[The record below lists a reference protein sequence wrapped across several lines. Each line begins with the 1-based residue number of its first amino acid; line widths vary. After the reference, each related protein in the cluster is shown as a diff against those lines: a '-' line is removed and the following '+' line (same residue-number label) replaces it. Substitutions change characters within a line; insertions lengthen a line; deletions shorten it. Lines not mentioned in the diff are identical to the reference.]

1 MPQEDSFKN
10 MLSELTNE
18 NLAALRKSLRREHD
32 ALRRDL
38 QLDAIFLPLLQQQ
51 VFKDPAPLAALATGW
66 TVSPEFA
73 WWLFQHVRTEQPK
86 LVIELGSG
94 LSTLVIAS
102 ALEMNGDGRLLA
114 FEHEQVYLE
123 KTAAH
128 LRSHG
133 LAERVDLIYTPL
145 RTYRFGDEE
154 SRWYDI
160 PWSLLG
166 IATVKHGVELV
177 LVDGPPKA
185 TGVMARYPAHPLL
198 KKFYAPSVRILLD
211 DAGREDEQRIAA
223 RWLEED
229 PGLRRVEFLSD
240 FRHQPLLLHWTGPDG
255 VEQPEGEAE
264 QDDLGAAVARAIA
277 RAVASRGDADFNFV
291 TLIPELESV
300 LHALIEGRLLMI
312 KCKLADAWEEARELQ
327 NRLTEA
333 EGAAEAKR
341 AEVMELRV
349 ALADE
354 MTIRDERDH
363 QIETLRDRLRRAYEE
378 INRLRNTLSLRFG
391 RVIGRNLGSPAGWIR
406 MPFELVRA
414 YRNPPEPKKPQLTT
428 LALKH
433 PKREGRVDVRTA
445 QSQAAVVAVKE
456 SVGRTRLYRDYLSIV
471 DRKAPFALDATILRN
486 DSLNG
491 RELVVWRASNGR
503 LDEHGL
509 TALLEHARAPQYAKA
524 ASLEIRTRLDPEWAV
539 RFARILILQQAQSGD
554 LVNGLDLA
562 SHFLGTAE
570 AVPMLQRFGLVF
582 FDAAVA
588 AGRRDLAQALVTGR
602 ILRDEARKRAMLDLS
617 NPWDGDGD
625 QQEWLMGFNR
635 HFTEHGLE
643 PLALSDDDSLLPFD
657 RVFCNAPAGSVE
669 GPLVSVI
676 VTAFN
681 PDRGLLTS
689 IRSLLAQTYRNIE
702 ILLVDDASDKI
713 DSIQW
718 IEECARLDGRIR
730 LLRQSENRGTYA
742 ARNAGLMV
750 AQGEFVAGQDADDW
764 SHPRRIEKQ
773 VGVFL
778 TDKKLIANQSCAL
791 FVSSNL
797 RFASLGQK
805 IHNITAPSLMFRR
818 KIVLERVGY
827 FDTVRKAADNEFIH
841 RLVAAFG
848 QQGMKLEL
856 PLGLY
861 RRSGNS
867 LSRADFRPG
876 WTAPSRMMYRR
887 SYLRWH
893 EFIRHGRATPR
904 LSGDLFFRPF
914 PVPRSYLSH
923 NSGQQRTTFDVIFIG
938 DWVSHGGPQNSML
951 HEIKA
956 LCEKGFKL
964 AICHMEPFRFMRTA
978 ISEKYYAPITDLIH
992 MGRIEE
998 VLPSDTIQVSLVLL
1012 RYPPILQFTPSHPFA
1027 WKIGRAFVI
1036 ANQAP
1041 SEEDGA
1047 DLRYLVSDCVRNARH
1062 LFGIDPLWV
1071 PQGPMVRRAIE
1082 PLLPSTLIAQ
1092 RDNPGIVDPAEW
1104 SGPRHKRTGTQL
1116 RIGRYSRDTDM
1127 KFPAS
1132 VETMLK
1138 IYPSDGNFVVDIMG
1152 GTKTVP
1158 NIFGGDR
1165 NVPSNWVLRPY
1176 GSMSPQDF
1184 LDSIDVFVYFDHP
1197 TTVEAFGRSILE
1209 AMASGCAVVLP
1220 EKFQDVFG
1228 PGPVYCSPDEVRE
1241 VLERIRTD
1249 ATYFE
1254 SVREQS
1260 ISTVK
1265 ERFGFESF
1273 FQWIISEMENHG

>member
-1 MPQEDSFKN
+1 MQIER
-10 MLSELTNE
+10 TNDD
-18 NLAALRKSLRREHD
+18 LAALRKSLRREHD

-38 QLDAIFLPLLQQQ
+38 QLDAIFLPLMQQQ
-51 VFKDPAPLAALATGW
+51 VFKDPTPIAALATGW

-94 LSTLVIAS
+94 LSTIVIAS
-102 ALEMNGDGRLLA
+102 ALDKNGGGRLLA

-128 LRSHG
+128 LRSQG
-133 LAERVDLIYTPL
+133 LAERVDLVYAPL

-154 SRWYDI
+154 YRWYDI
-160 PWSLLG
+160 PWSILG
-166 IATVKHGVELV
+166 IATTKHGVELV

-185 TGVMARYPAHPLL
+185 TGAMARYPAHPLL
-198 KKFYAPSVRILLD
+198 KKYYAPSVRILLD
-211 DAGREDEQRIAA
+211 DAGREDEQQIAA
-223 RWLEED
+223 RWREED
-229 PGLRRVEFLSD
+229 LGLWRVESFPE
-240 FRHQPLLLHWTGPDG
+240 FRHQPLLLHWTGADG
-255 VEQPEGEAE
+255 VEKPEAE
-264 QDDLGAAVARAIA
+264 AEEDDLAAAVERAIA
-277 RAVASRGDADFNFV
+277 RTVASRGDADFNLA
-291 TLIPELESV
+291 TLIPEMAPALHVQLEGWLS
-300 LHALIEGRLLMI
+300 LIRRE
-312 KCKLADAWEEARELQ
+312 LADARDEAMEMQ
-327 NRLTEA
+327 NRVKKA
-333 EGAAEAKR
+333 EGAVEAKR

-354 MTIRDERDH
+354 MTSRDERDH
-363 QIETLRDRLRRAYEE
+363 QIETLRDRLRRAYDE

-428 LALKH
+428 LAQKH
-433 PKREGRVDVRTA
+433 PKREGRVEVRTP
-445 QSQAAVVAVKE
+445 QSQPAVVAVKE
-456 SVGRTRLYRDYLSIV
+456 SVGRTRLYRDYLMIV

-562 SHFLGTAE
+562 NHFLGTAE
-570 AVPMLQRFGLVF
+570 AEPMLRRFGLVF
-582 FDAAVA
+582 FDTAVA

-617 NPWDGDGD
+617 NPWEGDGD

-635 HFTEHGLE
+635 HFTKHGLE

-713 DSIQW
+713 DSIQL

-730 LLRQSENRGTYA
+730 LLRQLENRGTYV
-742 ARNAGLMV
+742 ARNAGLTV
-750 AQGEFVAGQDADDW
+750 AQGEFVTGQDADDW
-764 SHPRRIEKQ
+764 SHPRRIEMQ
-773 VGVFL
+773 ISVL
-778 TDKKLIANQSCAL
+778 LSDKKRIANQGSAL
-791 FVSSNL
+791 FVSPSL
-797 RFASLGQK
+797 RFASLGRK
-805 IHNITAPSLMFRR
+805 VVDITASSLMFRR
-818 KIVLERVGY
+818 KIVLEHLGGY
-827 FDTVRKAADNEFIH
+827 DTVRKAADNELVH
-841 RLVAAFG
+841 RFTLAFG
-848 QQGMKLEL
+848 QPSFKLEL
-856 PLGLY
+856 PLALI
-861 RRSGNS
+861 RRNDQS
-867 LSRADFRPG
+867 LSRREFRPG
-876 WTAPSRMMYRR
+876 WIAPNRISYRR
-887 SYLRWH
+887 AYSYWH
-893 EFIRHGRATPR
+893 ELIRLGKTSPR
-904 LSGDLFFRPF
+904 LPGDSFARSF
-914 PVPRSYLSH
+914 PAPRSYLTH
-923 NSGQQRTTFDVIFIG
+923 VTERNLIVYDVVFIG

-951 HEIKA
+951 QEIKI
-956 LCEKGFKL
+956 LHDKGMKL
-964 AICHMEPFRFMRTA
+964 AICNMEPFRFMRSA
-978 ISEKYYAPITDLIH
+978 HSEKYFPPVAALLHLGKID
-992 MGRIEE
+992 E
-998 VLPSDTIQVSLVLL
+998 VLPSDFLHARLVLL
-1012 RYPPILQFTPSHPFA
+1012 RYPPILQFTPRHPFA
-1027 WKIGRAFVI
+1027 WKIDRAFVV

-1047 DLRYLVSDCVRNARH
+1047 DLRYLVSDCVRNARQ
-1062 LFGIDPLWV
+1062 LFGVDPFWV

-1082 PLLPSTLIAQ
+1082 PLLPSTLLSQ
-1092 RDNPGIVDPAEW
+1092 RDNPGIVDPSEW
-1104 SGPRHKRTGTQL
+1104 SGTRRKRTGTQL
-1116 RIGRYSRDTDM
+1116 RIGRYSRDTEM

-1138 IYPSDGNFVVDIMG
+1138 VYPSDGNFVVDIMG

-1158 NIFGGDR
+1158 KIFGGDR
-1165 NVPSNWVLRPY
+1165 HVPSNWVLRPY

-1241 VLERIRTD
+1241 VLERMRTD
-1249 ATYFE
+1249 GAFFD
-1254 SVREQS
+1254 SVREQTIS
-1260 ISTVK
+1260 IVK
-1265 ERFGFESF
+1265 ERFVSEVFS
-1273 FQWIISEMENHG
+1273 QWISTELYNIADN